1 MPRIETS
8 QLVSWL
14 RDKAGRAPD
23 LSWTRMMHAAAD
35 RLEEQSRII
44 GRPMVHDYGY
54 ARDYRELDH
63 VLRSIDA
70 DGYELVCVTCPIE
83 NSYLVF
89 FRRPAP

>member
-35 RLEEQSRII
+35 RLEEQNHTI
-44 GRPMVHDYGY
+44 GRPMVHDYGW
-54 ARDYRELDH
+54 ARGDSGLNH
-63 VLRSIDA
+63 MLQTIDA
-70 DGYELVCVTCPIE
+70 NGYELVCVTHVTVD
-83 NSYLVF
+83 SYRVF